1 MNFLDKFET
10 YVKIAP
16 WLQFVGLALAAV
28 MLYFVPTFTLVT
40 HVAKG
45 IAVIGI
51 FVSFAGFDYK
61 KLYP

>member
-1 MNFLDKFET
+1 MSFLDKFET

-28 MLYFVPTFTLVT
+28 ALYFVPTVTLVA
-40 HVAKG
+40 HIAKG
-45 IAVIGI
+45 VAVVGI
-51 FVSFAGFDYK
+51 FMSFAGFDYK